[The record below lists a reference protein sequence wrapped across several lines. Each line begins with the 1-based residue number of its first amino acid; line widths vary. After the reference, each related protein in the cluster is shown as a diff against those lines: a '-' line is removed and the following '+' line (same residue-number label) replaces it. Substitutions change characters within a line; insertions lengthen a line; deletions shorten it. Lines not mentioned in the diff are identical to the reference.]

1 MKPIIEKYIGK
12 KSFEEKVEKFTG
24 NMEYEEVFTSFLAN
38 FLKDL
43 EEENAIENDD
53 TSATLLQVPNS
64 YIDCYIDCRQ
74 NGFSKIW
81 CTTRAKLRIMHDNN
95 NTVIRCYENVAEVN
109 KEEALK
115 DLHVFC
121 NLQNGDKRYR
131 DFLVD
136 YVINKGYSERPIEE
150 LAADFFKIYK
160 KQLEIGKSEIY
171 ANTYASLIAEDH
183 YHEIYCE
190 DYALIYDQ
198 SLTLGKSEEYA
209 EQYAKKYASE
219 LVDVKRRAGIHDDEE
234 SLEFAR
240 DTARAHINGW
250 DYATQNNIKEKDAFI
265 DCYSNSYLNA
275 LYSDEFTKQEQFD
288 EKVLK
293 VALEKFEKHRTQTL
307 KKTKLN

>member
-12 KSFEEKVEKFTG
+12 KYFEEKVQKFSG
-24 NMEYEEVFTSFLAN
+24 NGEFEEVFTSFLAK
-38 FLKDL
+38 FLTEV
-43 EEENAIENDD
+43 EEDNAIEKED
-53 TSATLLQVPNS
+53 TPTTLLNVPND

-74 NGFSKIW
+74 KGFSKIW
-81 CTTRAKLRIMHDNN
+81 STTRADLKIMFDEDNS
-95 NTVIRCYENVAEVN
+95 VFKCYEDVSEVN

-121 NLQNGDKRYR
+121 ELKNGDKHYT
-131 DFLVD
+131 DFLID
-136 YVINKGYSERPIEE
+136 YIINNGYSERPIEE
-150 LAADFFKIYK
+150 LAADFSKIYK

-240 DTARAHINGW
+240 DKARAYIKGW
-250 DYATQNNIKEKDAFI
+250 EYATDNKIKERSQFI
-265 DCYSNSYLNA
+265 ECYSNSYLNN
-275 LYSDEFTKQEQFD
+275 LYSDEFTKQEQFE

-293 VALEKFEKHRTQTL
+293 EALEKLEKGITS
-307 KKTKLN
+307 